1 MNKKI
6 KSLFEW
12 IVTICIWIPGLGL
25 FIPIAIVIILGS
37 FITTSRSFD
46 KFIKACARL
55 ILRCMFVR
63 VQIEE
68 LEKFDHQK
76 VFIFIANHVNIL
88 DILILFG
95 HIPNYVRGVELD
107 KHFSWPLY
115 GLLLKRM
122 GHIPISHQNPRR
134 AMQSIAAAQN
144 AIEKGTSIIILPEG
158 GRTLDGHFKPFK
170 RGSFFLAKQA
180 KVDIIPTVM
189 LNAFQVMRK
198 GSLKIRPGKIILR
211 FGKILPY
218 ESIQSLEVD
227 EIKSLVHSE
236 MTRLFYE
243 QAT

>member
-1 MNKKI
+1 MNI
-6 KSLFEW
+6 RIQNIFEW
-12 IVTICIWIPGLGL
+12 AITIGIWMIGLGL
-25 FIPIAIVIILGS
+25 FIPIAFIIILGS
-37 FITTSRSFD
+37 FLTNSRSFD

-115 GLLLKRM
+115 GLVLRRM

-134 AMQSIAAAQN
+134 AMQSITAAQN
-144 AIEKGTSIIILPEG
+144 AINSGTSIIILPEG

-170 RGSFFLAKQA
+170 RGSFLLAKQA
-180 KVDIIPTVM
+180 MVDIIPTVM
-189 LNAFQVMRK
+189 INAFQVMRK
-198 GSLKIRPGKIILR
+198 GSLKIRPGKIVLR
-211 FGKILPY
+211 FGKIISY
-218 ESIQSLEVD
+218 HSIQELEID
-227 EIKSLVHSE
+227 EIKTLVHSE
-236 MTRLFYE
+236 MTRLFN
-243 QAT
+243 Q